1 MKDTIIEFRNEYPD
15 LLSLLSSVCLSR
27 LCSGAEG
34 VRSTERTCLRLGMTG
49 SGVRLSYSSLVIV
62 ISLSRGARPSQGR
75 HLRW

>member
-1 MKDTIIEFRNEYPD
+1 M
-15 LLSLLSSVCLSR
+15 SVTGLSR

-34 VRSTERTCLRLGMTG
+34 VSSTDLTCLRLGMTG

-62 ISLSRGARPSQGR
+62 MRRTRELGRTQGR